1 VGRIDSSVLFAGAT
15 VLLQV
20 GCAAHT
26 SKPAEHATASQP
38 AAGTQAADA
47 KAADAK
53 AAESTRAASRVRE
66 VTWAEYYTAIEER
79 VRQRGGT
86 VIWINPPRTI
96 ARAVPPSNAAIAA
109 DPRGMPQIR

>member
-26 SKPAEHATASQP
+26 SKPAEHAKTSPP
-38 AAGTQAADA
+38 AAGTEVADA
-47 KAADAK
+47 KAP
-53 AAESTRAASRVRE
+53 ESNRAASRVRE
-66 VTWAEYYTAIEER
+66 VTWAEYYTEVEQR
-79 VRQRGGT
+79 VRQHGGM
-86 VIWINPPRTI
+86 VIWINPPPAI
-96 ARAVPPSNAAIAA
+96 APAVPPSNAAIAA